1 MVDDVR
7 ILNSWLVKMSF
18 VKAEDIIKLGKIPK
32 KLTKK
37 DIAKINKKSNKN
49 DIMKKYKEKALQRL
63 KSEDINPKSLVNK
76 K

>member
-1 MVDDVR
+1 MVDEVR

-18 VKAEDIIKLGKIPK
+18 VKADDIIKLGKIPK

-37 DIAKINKKSNKN
+37 DIAKINRNSNKN
-49 DIMKKYKEKALQRL
+49 NVMKKYKEKALQRL
-63 KSEDINPKSLVNK
+63 KSEDINHKMLVNK